1 MMGVPKYLF
10 QSISFFAFVFCSVQ
24 TYAQSNSTFI
34 PQTHI
39 EIRGAKWYI
48 NGEPTLKGKTW
59 RNYTIEGLLPNAR
72 MVQGIYDDLNPETRV
87 QWKYNDTGK
96 WDADRNTQ
104 EFLAAMDSW
113 AEHGLLAFTINLQ
126 GGSPYGYSKDQ
137 PWINSAI
144 DENGEL
150 RKDYMTRLSQIIEKA
165 DRLGMVVILGVFYF
179 GQDDRIKD
187 EAGVIKAVD
196 NSTNWV
202 LDKGYK
208 NVIIE
213 IANECDN
220 SKYDHSIIK
229 QLRVAELIKRAQS
242 YKRGSYRLL
251 VSTSFNGGSIPND
264 PVIEAAD
271 FILIHGNGV
280 KQYAGLNNMAN
291 IIRNKESYTP
301 KPIVNNEDDHFDF
314 DQPFNNFVA
323 STSAYVS
330 WGFFDYRL
338 KEEGF
343 DFGYQ
348 SMPVNWRISSP
359 RKKAFFDLLKE
370 MTSGDKL

>member
-1 MMGVPKYLF
+1 MIKNLF
-10 QSISFFAFVFCSVQ
+10 QFVILFAVVCCSVQ
-24 TYAQSNSTFI
+24 TSAQTNNNFKA
-34 PQTHI
+34 QTHV
-39 EIRGAKWYI
+39 EIKGAKWYI

-59 RNYTIEGLLPNAR
+59 RNYIIEGLLPNAR
-72 MVQGIYDDLNPETRV
+72 MVQGIYDDLNPETRNR
-87 QWKYNDTGK
+87 WKYEDTGK
-96 WDADRNTQ
+96 WDANRNTR

-113 AEHGLLAFTINLQ
+113 ADHGLLAFTINLQ
-126 GGSPYGYSKDQ
+126 GGSPYGYSNNQ

-144 DENGEL
+144 DENGDL
-150 RKDYMTRLSQIIEKA
+150 RKDYMNRLSQIIEKA

-187 EAGVIKAVD
+187 EASVIKAVD
-196 NSTNWV
+196 NSANWV

-213 IANECDN
+213 IANECNN
-220 SKYDHSIIK
+220 SKYDHAIIK
-229 QLRVAELIKRAQS
+229 QARVAELIKRAQS
-242 YKRGSYRLL
+242 HKRGNYRLL
-251 VSTSFNGGSIPND
+251 VSTSFNGKSIPND

-280 KQYAGLNNMAN
+280 KQPAGLNNMAN

-314 DQPFNNFVA
+314 DKPLNNFVA

-343 DFGYQ
+343 DYGYQ
-348 SMPVNWRISSP
+348 SMPVNWGISSP

-370 MTSGDKL
+370 MTSGDQ